1 MPECHKCLLN
11 GQRSPKCLSCKGPPD
26 TNHKGA
32 SHISIDAG
40 EDDRTLGETLASL
53 ATPRPVDDDSLADA
67 LDMARRVACEFCALS
82 ASEFALVQKLMQ
94 GGTMAGVGRN
104 AKLTRAT
111 ISARVKRLVARH
123 PVFEFLR
130 QGPCLPP
137 VKGAEPMPAERFPA
151 KFAPKRPG
159 PPDDTPQTGPRLES
173 RRRGI
178 PARPPF

>member
-53 ATPRPVDDDSLADA
+53 AVSDHRGAAPIADA
-67 LDMARRVACEFCALS
+67 LDMARLVACEFCSLS
-82 ASEFALVQKLMQ
+82 ASEFALVQQLMR

-130 QGPCLPP
+130 QG
-137 VKGAEPMPAERFPA
+137 
-151 KFAPKRPG
+151 
-159 PPDDTPQTGPRLES
+159 
-173 RRRGI
+173 
-178 PARPPF
+178 